1 MKMMPSFYQEH
12 LQSQLTRSQYLL
24 LSCLIHL
31 LQTIKQVRLETLATA
46 LPLPITFES
55 RRRKLQRFLKLPQL
69 TFKTLWF
76 PIILAWIKAEFNASS
91 VLSIA
96 IDRTSWAGINL
107 LMVSLIVDK
116 RAIPLYCER
125 LNKAGSSN
133 LSEQQSVLQ
142 PVLELLKDY
151 PLVVLGDRE
160 FCSVKLGH
168 WLAEMPLQ
176 VWFCLRLRR
185 NEQVQLETQLWV
197 ELAALG
203 VVPGTSLYLNDVQV
217 THQKGFGKFNLAAK
231 WKKRYRGWNPTE
243 GWFILTNFTSAEA
256 AIIAY
261 QSRFSIE
268 ELFRD
273 LKGGGYNLE
282 EIAVSSERLMAL
294 LVVLTIAYA
303 YATWSGKQL
312 KRMGVQTY
320 IGRVRESQRREKRH
334 SNFYIGLYGQTWL
347 NYWGNC
353 QEMIAELMRLTPNKR
368 KYYRKG
374 LRAME
379 LILSAS

>member
-1 MKMMPSFYQEH
+1 MMPLFYQEH
-12 LQSQLTRSQYLL
+12 LELQLRRSQYLL

-69 TFKTLWF
+69 TFETLWF
-76 PIILAWIKAEFNASS
+76 PVILAWIKAEFDPSS
-91 VLSIA
+91 LLSLA
-96 IDRTSWAGINL
+96 IDRTSWAGVNL

-116 RAIPLYCER
+116 RAIPLYCKC
-125 LNKAGSSN
+125 LNKVGSSN
-133 LSEQQSVLQ
+133 LSEQQAVLQ
-142 PVLELLKDY
+142 PVLELLKAHR
-151 PLVVLGDRE
+151 LVVLGDRE

-168 WLAEMPLQ
+168 WLTQQSQQ

-185 NEQVQLETQLWV
+185 NEQVQLEADLWV
-197 ELAALG
+197 ELGSLG
-203 VVPGTSLYLNDVQV
+203 VVPGMSLFLNDVQV
-217 THQKGFGKFNLAAK
+217 THQQGFGKFNLVAK
-231 WKKRYRGWNPTE
+231 WKKRYRGWNPKE
-243 GWFILTNFTSAEA
+243 GWFILTNLTTVESA
-256 AIIAY
+256 ISAY

-282 EIAVSSERLMAL
+282 GIAVSSERLIAL

-303 YATWSGKQL
+303 SATWQGKQV
-312 KRMGVQTY
+312 KRMGVQSY
-320 IGRVRESQRREKRH
+320 IGRVREPQRREKRH

-347 NYWGNC
+347 NYWGYC
-353 QEMIAELMRLTPNKR
+353 QEMIAELMQLTPNKR

>member
-1 MKMMPSFYQEH
+1 MPPFYQEH
-12 LQSQLTRSQYLL
+12 LKSQLSRSQYLL

-46 LPLPITFES
+46 LPLPIRFES

-69 TFKTLWF
+69 TFRTLWF
-76 PIILAWIKAEFNASS
+76 PIILAWIKAEFEVNS
-91 VLSIA
+91 LLYLA
-96 IDRTSWAGINL
+96 IDRTSWAGVNL

-133 LSEQQSVLQ
+133 LSEQQAVLQ
-142 PVLELLKDY
+142 PVLELLKAHQ
-151 PLVVLGDRE
+151 LVVLGDRE

-168 WLAEMPLQ
+168 WLTQQSQQ

-185 NEQVQLETQLWV
+185 NEQVQLQESLWV
-197 ELAALG
+197 ELGALG
-203 VVPGTSLYLNDVQV
+203 LKAGMNLYLNDVQV
-217 THQKGFGKFNLAAK
+217 THQKGFGTFNLVAK
-231 WKKRYRGWNPTE
+231 WKKRYRGWAPSE
-243 GWFILTNFTSAEA
+243 GWFILTNFTQVED
-256 AIIAY
+256 AIVAY

-273 LKGGGYNLE
+273 LKSGGYNLE
-282 EIAVSSERLMAL
+282 GIAVSSERLMPL
-294 LVVLTIAYA
+294 LVVLTLA
-303 YATWSGKQL
+303 YATATWTGKQL
-312 KRMGVQTY
+312 KRMGVQSY
-320 IGRVRESQRREKRH
+320 IGRVREPRRREKRH

-347 NYWGNC
+347 NYWGYC
-353 QEMIAELMRLTPNKR
+353 QEMISELMQLSPHKR

-379 LILSAS
+379 LIMSAS

>member
-1 MKMMPSFYQEH
+1 MRIMLPFYQEH
-12 LQSQLTRSQYLL
+12 LQSQLSRSQYLL

-31 LQTIKQVRLETLATA
+31 LQTIKQVQLEALATA
-46 LPLPITFES
+46 LPLPIIFES

-76 PIILAWIKAEFNASS
+76 PIILAWIEAEFDESS
-91 VLSIA
+91 CLSLA
-96 IDRTSWAGINL
+96 IDRTSWAGVNL
-107 LMVSLIVDK
+107 LLVSLIVDK

-133 LSEQQSVLQ
+133 LSEQQAVLQ
-142 PVLELLKDY
+142 PVLELLKAHR
-151 PLVVLGDRE
+151 LMVLGDRE

-168 WLAEMPLQ
+168 WLTQQSQQ

-185 NEQVQLETQLWV
+185 NEQVQRQENLWV
-197 ELAALG
+197 ELGALG
-203 VVPGTSLYLNDVQV
+203 LKAGMNLYLNDVQV
-217 THQKGFGKFNLAAK
+217 THQKGFGTFNLAAK
-231 WKKRYRGWNPTE
+231 WKKRYRGWAPSE
-243 GWFILTNFTSAEA
+243 GWFILTNLSQVED
-256 AIIAY
+256 AIVAY

-282 EIAVSSERLMAL
+282 DIAVSSERLMPL
-294 LVVLTIAYA
+294 LVILTLAYA
-303 YATWSGKQL
+303 SATWTGKQL
-312 KRMGVQTY
+312 KRMGVQSY
-320 IGRVRESQRREKRH
+320 IGRVREPQRRQRRH

-347 NYWGNC
+347 NHWGYC
-353 QEMIAELMRLTPNKR
+353 QEMIHELMLLSPHKR

-379 LILSAS
+379 LIMSAS